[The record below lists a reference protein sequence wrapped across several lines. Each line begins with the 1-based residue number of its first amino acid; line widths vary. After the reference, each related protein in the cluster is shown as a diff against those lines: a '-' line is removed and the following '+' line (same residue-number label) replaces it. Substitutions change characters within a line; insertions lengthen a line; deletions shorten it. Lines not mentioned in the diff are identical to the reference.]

1 MEPRSERRLRILF
14 VYDCLYPHTIG
25 GFERFYRDLA
35 QRLAMRHEVT
45 YLTRIQWG
53 ADQQP
58 DCPAGVKLIALDS
71 GRDLYTASGRRRI
84 LPPLRFGVGVLF
96 HLLRNR
102 HRYDIVHTCSF
113 PYFPLISACV
123 ARAAGGPPIVTDW
136 IEVWSRDYW
145 RRYLGPIG
153 GAIGEAVQKLC
164 IRLTA
169 NAFTLS
175 ELTAN
180 ALRENGYRKHSVILK
195 GLSTTAP
202 TTSPQ
207 LQREPLVVFAGRHI
221 PEKQVVAIPAAIDL
235 ARRELPDLRAVIFGD
250 GPERVKVMGEVK
262 RLDLDDI
269 VKCPGFAPWREV
281 DEAMRRAMC
290 LILPSEREGYGSVV
304 IEAIARG
311 TPAIVVQGQDS
322 ASTSLIVE
330 NVNGFVCSST
340 EPVVL
345 AAQIVKV
352 HKAGPALITSTYD
365 WFRQHAEEIGIEASI
380 AQIEE
385 VYRTITTTIDER

>member
-1 MEPRSERRLRILF
+1 MKSRSGRRLRILF

-35 QRLAMRHEVT
+35 QRIARRHEVT
-45 YLTRIQWG
+45 YLTRTQWA

-58 DCPAGVKLIALDS
+58 DGPAGVKLIALDS
-71 GRDLYTASGRRRI
+71 GRDLYTTSGRRRI
-84 LPPLRFGVGVLF
+84 LPPLRFGAGVLF

-113 PYFPLISACV
+113 PYFPLISASI
-123 ARAAGGPPIVTDW
+123 ARATGGPPIVTDW

-153 GAIGEAVQKLC
+153 GPIGDAVQRLC

-180 ALRENGYRKHSVILK
+180 ALRANGYPKCPVILK
-195 GLSTTAP
+195 GLTTTAP
-202 TTSPQ
+202 ATSLH

-221 PEKQVVAIPAAIDL
+221 PEKHVIAIPAAIGL
-235 ARRELPDLRAVIFGD
+235 ARRQIPGLQAVIFGD
-250 GPERVKVMGEVK
+250 GPERPKLIAEIN
-262 RLDLDDI
+262 RLGLED
-269 VKCPGFAPWREV
+269 VVRCPGFVPWHEV
-281 DEAMRRAMC
+281 DDAMTRAMC
-290 LILPSEREGYGSVV
+290 LMLPSEREGYGSVV

-311 TPAIVVQGQDS
+311 TPAIVVKGADN
-322 ASTSLIVE
+322 ASTSLILE
-330 NVNGFVCSST
+330 NVNGFVSSSA
-340 EPVVL
+340 EP
-345 AAQIVKV
+345 AALVQDIVKI
-352 HKAGPALITSTYD
+352 HRAGAELVSRTYE
-365 WFRQHAEEIGIEASI
+365 WFRQHAGEISIDASI

-385 VYRTITTTIDER
+385 VYASVSD

>member
-1 MEPRSERRLRILF
+1 LKPRSERRLRILF

-35 QRLAMRHEVT
+35 QRIATRHEVT
-45 YLTRIQWG
+45 HLTRTQWD

-58 DCPAGVKLIALDS
+58 DCPAGVKLIALAS

-84 LPPLRFGVGVLF
+84 MPPLRFGAGVLF

-102 HRYDIVHTCSF
+102 YRYDIVHTCSF
-113 PYFPLISACV
+113 PYFPLISASI

-136 IEVWSRDYW
+136 IEVWSPDYW

-153 GAIGEAVQKLC
+153 GRIGAAVQKLC

-180 ALRENGYRKHSVILK
+180 ALRANGYRKHPVILK
-195 GLSTTAP
+195 GLSTMAP
-202 TTSPQ
+202 TASPQ
-207 LQREPLVVFAGRHI
+207 LQRDPLVIFAGRHI
-221 PEKQVVAIPAAIDL
+221 PEKHVIAIPASIGL
-235 ARRELPDLRAVIFGD
+235 ARQQIPGLRALIFGD
-250 GPERVKVMGEVK
+250 GPERAKVMAEINRLGLEEVI
-262 RLDLDDI
+262 R
-269 VKCPGFAPWREV
+269 CTGFVEWNEV
-281 DEAMRRAMC
+281 DDAMKRAMC

-311 TPAIVVQGQDS
+311 TPAIVVQGPDN
-322 ASTSLIVE
+322 AATSLIVE
-330 NVNGFVCSST
+330 TVNGFVSSSAQ
-340 EPVVL
+340 PVAL
-345 AAQIVKV
+345 AEQIVKI
-352 HKAGPALITSTYD
+352 HRAGPAMISRTYD
-365 WFRQHAEEIGIEASI
+365 WFRQHAGEIGIEASI
-380 AQIEE
+380 AQIED
-385 VYRTITTTIDER
+385 VYASVAN

>member
-1 MEPRSERRLRILF
+1 LKPRSERRLRILF

-35 QRLAMRHEVT
+35 ERLAMHHEIT
-45 YLTRIQWG
+45 YLTRSQWA

-58 DCPAGVKLIALDS
+58 DCPPGVKLIALDS

-84 LPPLRFGVGVLF
+84 LPPLRFGAGVLF

-113 PYFPLISACV
+113 PYFPLISASI
-123 ARAAGGPPIVTDW
+123 ARTAGGPPIVTDW

-153 GAIGEAVQKLC
+153 GAIGDAVQKLC

-180 ALRENGYRKHSVILK
+180 ALRANGYRKHPVILK

-202 TTSPQ
+202 TNSPQ

-221 PEKQVVAIPAAIDL
+221 PEKHVIAIPAAIGL
-235 ARRELPDLRAVIFGD
+235 ARQQLPGLHAVIFGD
-250 GPERVKVMGEVK
+250 GPERGRVSAEIN
-262 RLDLDDI
+262 RLGLEDVI
-269 VKCPGFAPWREV
+269 RCPGFVAWHEV
-281 DEAMRRAMC
+281 DDAMRRAMC
-290 LILPSEREGYGSVV
+290 LILLSEREGYGSVV

-311 TPAIVVQGQDS
+311 TPAIVVQGPDN

-330 NVNGFVCSST
+330 NVNGFVSPST
-340 EPVVL
+340 QPAGL
-345 AAQIVKV
+345 AEQIIKI
-352 HKAGPALITSTYD
+352 HRAGPELIARTYD
-365 WFRQHAEEIGIEASI
+365 WFRQHADKIGIEASI

-385 VYRTITTTIDER
+385 VYASIAD